1 MRGLVTKVGTLFFA
15 LMLVSL
21 IVVACSSEPDPTPTL
36 VPTEIVEPTA
46 TPPPCRSSL
55 TKSCRKPTKR

>member
-36 VPTEIVEPTA
+36 VPTEIVRTDRDTHPRA
-46 TPPPCRSSL
+46 AHA
-55 TKSCRKPTKR
+55 